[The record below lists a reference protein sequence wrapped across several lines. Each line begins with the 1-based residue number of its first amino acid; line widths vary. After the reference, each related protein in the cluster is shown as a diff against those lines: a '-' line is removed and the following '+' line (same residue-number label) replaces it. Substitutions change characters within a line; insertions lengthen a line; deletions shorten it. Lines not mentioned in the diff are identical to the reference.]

1 MRVHKLL
8 VMALPH
14 QHTKALVQES
24 LGTHSS
30 TLIAPHTHTHTH
42 TNTYCDTLTHISSG
56 VVAVSVR
63 VSSTSGVH
71 TLTVHCVCVC
81 VWCYECTTV
90 GAQGFLYKCLGVLMR
105 KSHHK
110 QFVNSHLEM
119 MFATIR
125 HSSQA
130 EREVHLPSSLSF
142 SSFFLNLFFP
152 TGLCYR
158 CRFLCCVSSWSCCGE
173 TGDYF

>member
-1 MRVHKLL
+1 ML
-8 VMALPH
+8 
-14 QHTKALVQES
+14 S
-24 LGTHSS
+24 
-30 TLIAPHTHTHTH
+30 I
-42 TNTYCDTLTHISSG
+42 
-56 VVAVSVR
+56 
-63 VSSTSGVH
+63 VSSHSLLSFKKTCQIFGMLSYLNYSLTSKVKW
-71 TLTVHCVCVC
+71 LLSSVYVCVCVCVC